1 MKARIGLDI
10 QAPKRNTYA
19 LSNLL
24 FDREHDPVNAAP
36 LILVLGPAADNTEAF
51 EDVNNVIDATSF
63 HL

>member
-1 MKARIGLDI
+1 VKASIGLDI

-24 FDREHDPVNAAP
+24 FDRKHDPVNAAP